1 MSGKEAPATAA
12 VSSSSSS
19 SRGVVADTHLSKS
32 PKKVGF
38 ERGSQCVPNFS
49 PWAPW
54 LKNNE
59 YKKRTSKQEGSS
71 NSMRGWKSGAK

>member
-1 MSGKEAPATAA
+1 MSGKEAPPATAVVA
-12 VSSSSSS
+12 
-19 SRGVVADTHLSKS
+19 RRVVADTHLSKS

-59 YKKRTSKQEGSS
+59 YKKRTSKQEGS
-71 NSMRGWKSGAK
+71 MRSWKSGAK

>member
-1 MSGKEAPATAA
+1 MSGKEAPPATAVVA
-12 VSSSSSS
+12 
-19 SRGVVADTHLSKS
+19 RGVVADTHLSKS

-59 YKKRTSKQEGSS
+59 YKKRTSKQEGS
-71 NSMRGWKSGAK
+71 MRSWKSGAK